1 IMEIK
6 RSAMIDQPQF
16 LMPYQHIGIPECAVY
31 IGQECVQPH
40 DAGCQFSPDLRHYR
54 VEGKSSRQKMQPEV
68 QSPAT
73 LQQILDFLIT
83 FGTPESLVQIQKD
96 QFGNP
101 KTKCTSY
108 LAANQFGNQRFR
120 PVACPA

>member
-1 IMEIK
+1 
-6 RSAMIDQPQF
+6 
-16 LMPYQHIGIPECAVY
+16 
-31 IGQECVQPH
+31 
-40 DAGCQFSPDLRHYR
+40 
-54 VEGKSSRQKMQPEV
+54 MQPEV

-101 KTKCTSY
+101 ETKCTSY

-120 PVACPA
+120 PMACPAKLHDIFKLVISFRQCRQRPAFPKRHDIACHILCS